1 VIVGARDAQR
11 QIEVRLPSGQSLRC
25 RRAEAKAGEGNVEV
39 MFRPE
44 LVGVRLNQ
52 GGGEAGTSIDG
63 ASVNSLQGRV
73 DRVDFTGDHLK
84 VLFHTADGEVTAKL
98 PPDVILPKG
107 GEVTLTIKVE
117 NCVAQ

>member
-1 VIVGARDAQR
+1 
-11 QIEVRLPSGQSLRC
+11 
-25 RRAEAKAGEGNVEV
+25 

-44 LVGVRLNQ
+44 LVGVRLGQ
-52 GGGEAGTSIDG
+52 GAGSEAATATDG
-63 ASVNSLQGRV
+63 ASMNALRAHV

-98 PPDVILPKG
+98 PPDVILPQD
-107 GEVTLTIKVE
+107 GEVTLLIKVE